1 MDSKL
6 RWVGVVCFALLLS
19 ACFDLE
25 AKTHGNGSGSGDGGG
40 NPTLNQAPTITGAPP
55 ASILEGQLYVFK
67 PDATDPEGDA
77 LEFSISRKPQWAD
90 FNPATGRL
98 SGTPGAQDVG
108 NFTNIVISVT
118 DGQDTSQLAAFD
130 ISVNQIAAGQA
141 TLSWMPPTENA
152 DGSTLTDLAGYRI
165 YYGTNPN
172 NLNNVVVINNPGL
185 SRYVV
190 ENLTPAQW
198 HFTMTSVNSEGVE
211 SARSGSAS
219 KTIG

>member
-1 MDSKL
+1 MNLKL
-6 RWVGVVCFALLLS
+6 RLVGVLGVALLLS
-19 ACFDLE
+19 ACFDLDS
-25 AKTHGNGSGSGDGGG
+25 SGHKNGDG
-40 NPTLNQAPTITGAPP
+40 NTTLNQAPMITGAPS
-55 ASILEGQLYVFK
+55 ASILEGKLYVFK
-67 PDATDPEGDA
+67 PDASDPDGDE
-77 LEFSISRKPQWAD
+77 LEFSISRKPEWAD

-98 SGTPGAQDVG
+98 SGTPGAGDVG

-118 DGQDTSQLAAFD
+118 DGKDTSNLAAFD
-130 ISVNQIAAGQA
+130 ISVNQIAVGQA

-172 NLNNVVVINNPGL
+172 NLNNVAVLNNPGL

-190 ENLTPAQW
+190 ENLTPARW

-211 SARSGSAS
+211 SARSAATS